1 MSQDMSQ
8 YEEEMRRQM
17 EEYEAARKAEAER
30 QAREEAENAA
40 RQAEMDAQMKAESE
54 RQKAE
59 EEARWDWTTITKR
72 PDGSYVVNRD
82 GLPCHLPPNDPRYAE
97 PFKQAQE
104 WEKTHTVEEKSAVLE
119 PTEEMRE
126 QMRKAEEQAQRLPDL
141 EDAVA
146 ELGEFVDEATTD
158 NADAIVD
165 LAEYADETM
174 NTNSDAVVD
183 LAAYV
188 AELEERI
195 AALEGAKE

>member
-1 MSQDMSQ
+1 MSQNNEQAEANRLLEEAMQ
-8 YEEEMRRQM
+8 AEEEQRRAEM
-17 EEYEAARKAEAER
+17 EAE
-30 QAREEAENAA
+30 QAR
-40 RQAEMDAQMKAESE
+40 QQ
-54 RQKAE
+54 AE
-59 EEARWDWTTITKR
+59 EEARWDWTTLTKR
-72 PDGSYVVNRD
+72 PDGSYVVQRD

-97 PFKQAQE
+97 PFKKAQE

-119 PTEEMRE
+119 PTEEMLE
-126 QMRKAEEQAQRLPDL
+126 QMRMAEEQAQRLPDL

-146 ELGEFVDEATTD
+146 ELGEYVDEAATE
-158 NADAIVD
+158 NADAIVE
-165 LAEYADETM
+165 LAGYADEIM